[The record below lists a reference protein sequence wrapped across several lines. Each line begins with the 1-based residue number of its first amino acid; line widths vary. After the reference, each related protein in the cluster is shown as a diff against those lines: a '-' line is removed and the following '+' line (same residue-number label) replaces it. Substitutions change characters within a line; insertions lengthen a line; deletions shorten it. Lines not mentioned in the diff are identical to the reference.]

1 MFIFIYFFYIKAGIL
16 RSRQRR
22 LTASSVVGRK
32 VGRVGHSHSYQ
43 NHNMINMV
51 RGGKERG
58 REGGRERQ
66 EEDKKEQF
74 TCTVIL

>member
-1 MFIFIYFFYIKAGIL
+1 MSLCVYIFIFFYIKVGIL

-32 VGRVGHSHSYQ
+32 VGRVGHSHSCQ

-58 REGGRERQ
+58 REGGRERST
-66 EEDKKEQF
+66 KRSNLH
-74 TCTVIL
+74 VL